1 MKIEDEALRR
11 RTVSMRLPQWVIDW
25 LRVQQEQRFGV
36 GDLVEHALVEHYQ
49 LSKEPK
55 RLLRR

>member
-1 MKIEDEALRR
+1 MRIEDEALRR
-11 RTVSMRLPQWVIDW
+11 RTVSMRLPQWIIDW
-25 LRVQQEQRFGV
+25 IRIQQELNIGV
-36 GDLVEHALVEHYQ
+36 GDLVEEAIVHHYQ